1 MAFYTWIDSATPG
14 TNVMA
19 TSDFSSDAQRSGGFT
34 SGTVASSIRVNT
46 ALRQCTLITNA
57 LMKALGLDSLSY
69 TDATNTIQTQI
80 TDFLDGRKVEAL
92 TTLDGTETSALGFK
106 IGSAKYEFPS
116 GGSSVT
122 ANPTLDGTEAALTGL
137 TVLGTKYSVLNELS
151 GTFTVTASGNT
162 LSGGRYTI
170 VGHQLTL
177 VLPSMAAWMSLSLGT
192 TITLTDG
199 SSIWSTLGAI
209 TAEDVS
215 IVGADAGNGYHIP
228 FRASKVALSS
238 MIVLTAG
245 CGMWSNGTAV
255 YAIPAS
261 GIWYYLQYF
270 GNPIITLYI

>member
-19 TSDFSSDAQRSGGFT
+19 ASDFSSDSQRSGGFT

-46 ALRQCTLITNA
+46 ALRQSTLITNA
-57 LMKALGLDSLSY
+57 LMKALGLDTLSY

-106 IGSAKYEFPS
+106 IGSTKYEFPS

-137 TVLGTKYSVLNELS
+137 NVSGTKYSVLNERS
-151 GTFTVTASGNT
+151 GTFTMTANGNT
-162 LSGGRYTI
+162 ISGGKYTI

-177 VLPSMAAWMSLSLGT
+177 VLPSMAAWMTESGSPI
-192 TITLTDG
+192 ITLTDS
-199 SSIWSTLGAI
+199 SSIWNTLGAI
-209 TAEDVS
+209 SNQGISLCGVS
-215 IVGADAGNGYHIP
+215 SGSGY
-228 FRASKVALSS
+228 FLAFSVSKVALSG
-238 MIVLTAG
+238 MITLTG
-245 CGMWSNGTAV
+245 GGGGWSGSQWTH
-255 YAIPAS
+255 IPNAA
-261 GIWYYLQYF
+261 IWYYLQYL
-270 GNPIITLYI
+270 GNPVITLYI